1 VVNPVFA
8 LKTKNFLLT
17 PLESWGMNI
26 FTTSDAVCN
35 CALLIPQA
43 QKQKLKENIEHVLI
57 AGFDFVS

>member
-26 FTTSDAVCN
+26 FTTSGAVCN

-43 QKQKLKENIEHVLI
+43 QKQKFKEN
-57 AGFDFVS
+57 